1 MLDLIMELAPRFHM
15 VAATGPLVLSV
26 IVDDIEGATLLF
38 ERALKAFPEDWE
50 IKFRAAYHYMI
61 ELENKP
67 RAAELFLQA
76 AEQGAPEWTI
86 LLAAKLR
93 EQNGEKAV
101 ARFILQNFLER
112 QDIEI
117 KNRDAAEQKLD
128 SLRDR

>member
-1 MLDLIMELAPRFHM
+1 MELAPRFHM